1 MKGVVF
7 SFKKSGFGRSSIK
20 RISINDIRY
29 FIRRYGIRAM
39 FVFLLFAGL
48 AIGSVYAKNADT
60 SMLESL
66 DFLFT
71 TNLDARLTQNF
82 AGTFC
87 ACLAS
92 DFIFLISVYLFG
104 LAPWGIPFM
113 LFIIFFKGFGTGLTA
128 GYLFISKSL
137 AGIGFYLLILLP
149 GTFLFCIAL
158 VLFSSSAFNFSKR
171 MFITLLS
178 KDIPKKSLR
187 SGTIAFSSRFM
198 SSLIMT
204 FCSAVLDTV
213 LWTLFAGSFKF

>member
-7 SFKKSGFGRSSIK
+7 SFNKSHFGRRGIK
-20 RISINDIRY
+20 RITVSDIRY
-29 FIRRYGIRAM
+29 FFKRYGVRAM
-39 FVFLLFAGL
+39 FVLLLFAGL
-48 AIGSVYAKNADT
+48 ATGSVYAENADT

-92 DFIFLISVYLFG
+92 DFIFLISVYLLG
-104 LAPWGIPFM
+104 LAPWGIPF
-113 LFIIFFKGFGTGLTA
+113 LPFVIFFKGFGTGLTA
-128 GYLFISKSL
+128 GYLFISESL
-137 AGIGFYLLILLP
+137 SGIGFYLLILLP

-171 MFITLLS
+171 MFICTAS
-178 KDIPKKSLR
+178 KEVPKQPLR
-187 SGTIAFSSRFM
+187 TGAIAFSSRFM

-204 FCSAVLDTV
+204 FGAAVLDTV
-213 LWTLFAGSFKF
+213 LWTLFAGSFEF

>member
-7 SFKKSGFGRSSIK
+7 SFNKSDFGRKGIR
-20 RISINDIRY
+20 RITVSDVRY
-29 FIRRYGIRAM
+29 FIRRYGVRTL
-39 FVFLLFAGL
+39 FVLLLFAGL
-48 AIGSVYAKNADT
+48 ATGSVYAENADT

-92 DFIFLISVYLFG
+92 DFIFLISVYLLGF
-104 LAPWGIPFM
+104 APWGIPFM
-113 LFIIFFKGFGTGLTA
+113 LFVMFFKGFGTGLTA
-128 GYLFISKSL
+128 GYLFISESL

-171 MFITLLS
+171 MFLS
-178 KDIPKKSLR
+178 VISKEIPKQPLR
-187 SGTIAFSSRFM
+187 AGAVVFSSRFM

-204 FCSAVLDTV
+204 FGAAVLDTV
-213 LWTLFAGSFKF
+213 LWTLFAGSFGF

>member
-7 SFKKSGFGRSSIK
+7 SFNKSHFGRRGIK
-20 RISINDIRY
+20 RITVSDIRY
-29 FIRRYGIRAM
+29 FFKRYGVRAM
-39 FVFLLFAGL
+39 FVLLLFAGL
-48 AIGSVYAKNADT
+48 ATGSVYAENADT

-92 DFIFLISVYLFG
+92 DFIFLISVYLLGF
-104 LAPWGIPFM
+104 APWGIPFM
-113 LFIIFFKGFGTGLTA
+113 LFVMFFKGFGTGLTA
-128 GYLFISKSL
+128 GYLFISESL

-158 VLFSSSAFNFSKR
+158 VLFSSSALAQ
-171 MFITLLS
+171 T
-178 KDIPKKSLR
+178 
-187 SGTIAFSSRFM
+187 
-198 SSLIMT
+198 
-204 FCSAVLDTV
+204 
-213 LWTLFAGSFKF
+213 